1 MQSHLSSAVGK
12 LWRMAKR
19 QVKRSLD
26 PFEQC
31 ARDRLEPI
39 LGPLRVTD
47 PGGGPQPVHDFE
59 ADLPG
64 GLIAA
69 IEVTSENE
77 SARLELESMA
87 QRLQPFLTL
96 PGSKFTWLVGLH
108 PGARL
113 KDISS
118 GLRPLMYDMEKQGRQ
133 SALSL
138 GTSSDLFAERL
149 RKLGVEYIY
158 PFPAKP
164 GREGA
169 VILNQGFYGGWG
181 WDGAATGA
189 WLAEFLASP
198 RVAKKLDKLSQAT
211 DAAERHLVIVL
222 HPFSKAGLSIP
233 AGLTDLHEPGTAEA
247 VLPRFDP
254 LDPLTN
260 LWLVPT
266 ATTWAGLSWA
276 RGSGWEVL
284 AGLWRR
290 P

>member
-1 MQSHLSSAVGK
+1 
-12 LWRMAKR
+12 MAKR

-26 PFEQC
+26 QFEQC
-31 ARDRLEPI
+31 AWDRLEPI
-39 LGPLRVTD
+39 LGPLRVID
-47 PGGGPQPVHDFE
+47 PGGGPQPLHDFE

-77 SARLELESMA
+77 PARLELESTA
-87 QRLQPFLTL
+87 QRLQPSLTL
-96 PGSKFTWLVGLH
+96 PGSKFTWLVGLD
-108 PGARL
+108 PRARI

-118 GLRPLMYDMEKQGRQ
+118 WLRPLMYDMEKQDRQ

-138 GTSSDLFAERL
+138 GAYGDPFTERL
-149 RKLGVEYIY
+149 RKLWVDYIY

-169 VILNQGFYGGWG
+169 VILNPGFYGGWG
-181 WDGAATGA
+181 WDGMSTGA
-189 WLAEFLASP
+189 WLAHFLASP
-198 RVAKKLDKLSQAT
+198 LGAKKLRKLSQAT
-211 DAAERHLVIVL
+211 DAAERHLVVVL

-233 AGLTDLHEPGTAEA
+233 SGLTDLHEPGAAEA
-247 VLPRFDP
+247 VIPRLDP
-254 LDPLTN
+254 PDPLTN

-276 RGSGWEVL
+276 HGSGWKVL
-284 AGLWRR
+284 AGGRQDQSEREPSEDGAVRR
-290 P
+290 

>member
-1 MQSHLSSAVGK
+1 
-12 LWRMAKR
+12 MAKR

-26 PFEQC
+26 RFEQC

-47 PGGGPQPVHDFE
+47 PGGGPQPLHDFE

-64 GLIAA
+64 NLIAA

-77 SARLELESMA
+77 PARLELESMA
-87 QRLQPFLTL
+87 ERLQSSLTL
-96 PGSKFTWLVGLH
+96 AGSKLTWLVGLH
-108 PGARL
+108 PGARS

-118 GLRPLMYDMEKQGRQ
+118 GLRPLMHHMEKQGRQ

-138 GTSSDLFAERL
+138 GAYGDPFVERL
-149 RKLGVEYIY
+149 RKLRVEYIY
-158 PFPAKP
+158 SFSAKP

-169 VILNQGFYGGWG
+169 VMLNQGFYGGWG

-189 WLAEFLASP
+189 WLADFLASP
-198 RVAKKLDKLSQAT
+198 LGTKKLRKLGQAT
-211 DAAERHLVIVL
+211 GATERHLVVVL

-233 AGLTDLHEPGTAEA
+233 AGLTDLHEPGAAEA
-247 VLPRFDP
+247 VIPRFDP
-254 LDPLTN
+254 PAALTN

-284 AGLWRR
+284 AGVWQAS
-290 P
+290 